1 MSETWTTHAVLCQGA
16 GGKHGTTGERG
27 EVPGEIEV
35 ALIRDRGKGAK

>member
-1 MSETWTTHAVLCQGA
+1 MRPGPHTQSFVKGR
-16 GGKHGTTGERG
+16 GKHGTTGGKG